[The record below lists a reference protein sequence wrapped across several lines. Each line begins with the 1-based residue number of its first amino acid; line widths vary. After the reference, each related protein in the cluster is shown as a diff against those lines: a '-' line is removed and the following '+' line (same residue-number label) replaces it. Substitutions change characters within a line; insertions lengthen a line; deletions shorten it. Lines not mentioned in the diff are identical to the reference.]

1 MCRTGIGYYAWE
13 RKVDQLLIIEHACS
27 MDIHKY
33 SITRYIMIPKGKG
46 IRTFST
52 KTVFLLQLI
61 DWVKKHKCTPK
72 FKRLRTAL
80 LSKSPDSYSN
90 STIIG
95 SKSIRLLSL

>member
-61 DWVKKHKCTPK
+61 DWVKKYECTPK
-72 FKRLRTAL
+72 LKL
-80 LSKSPDSYSN
+80 LSISPDSYSN